1 MRLTEEE
8 AAALGIIPPPKKA
21 KRSKYGATKVRVD
34 GICFDSNAEAEFYEN
49 LKLLQR
55 AGEIAGFCRQA
66 RFVLTPSADG
76 RGTEYVCDFVI
87 FENDGTFRIVDVK
100 GVETDVFKLK
110 KKSFAEKYP
119 KLKLEVIK

>member
-8 AAALGIIPPPKKA
+8 AAALGIISPPKKK

-34 GICFDSNAEAEFYEN
+34 GILFDSRAEAEYYEM
-49 LKLLQR
+49 LKMLQR
-55 AGEIAGFCRQA
+55 GKLIAGFCRQA
-66 RFVLTPSADG
+66 RFVLTPSSDG

-100 GVETDVFKLK
+100 GIETDVFKLK
-110 KKSFAEKYP
+110 KKAFAEKYP

>member
-8 AAALGIIPPPKKA
+8 AAALGIIPPPKK
-21 KRSKYGATKVRVD
+21 KRNKYGAAKVHVD
-34 GICFDSNAEAEFYEN
+34 GIRFDSRAEAEFYES

-55 AGEIAGFCRQA
+55 ADEIAGFCRQA
-66 RFVLTPSADG
+66 RFVITESKDG
-76 RGTEYVCDFVI
+76 RGAEYVCDFVI
-87 FENDGTFRIVDVK
+87 FENDGTYRIVDVK